1 MSEGAGRERLTTRE
15 RKRLERLS
23 TPRARGLTLLSI
35 VALLLSPFS
44 IPTFGTGMGLGVI
57 LIGIAIIL
65 ERRGYRARG
74 PLAAGV
80 VSVVVGATSAGACG
94 WFVLRTAEVTGREE
108 VRQDRVEDRF
118 DKAFEK
124 SERPPTKLGQEARDG
139 GVAPDADSPPPHGTS
154 SGAEDR
160 R

>member
-1 MSEGAGRERLTTRE
+1 MTAPERLTA
-15 RKRLERLS
+15 
-23 TPRARGLTLLSI
+23 PRARGLTLLSI
-35 VALLLSPFS
+35 VALGLSPFS
-44 IPTFGTGMGLGVI
+44 VPTFGAGTALGVV

-94 WFVLRTAEVTGREE
+94 WFVLRTAEVTGKEE
-108 VRQDRVEDRF
+108 IRQDRVEDRF
-118 DKAFEK
+118 DQAFEN
-124 SERPPTKLGQEARDG
+124 SERAPQKEERNDG
-139 GVAPDADSPPPHGTS
+139 GQPPRDAGPGLDADSRLSAPPDH
-154 SGAEDR
+154 EER